1 MKQSIVAQKL
11 NIYLYLIATS
21 SFGSM
26 VNCSYSGDFY
36 VTINIE
42 YNKYFL
48 VLRKNETEQKIAKLK
63 KNQVFTLNL
72 TPKHYNYAQVHQYFN
87 TLN

>member
-1 MKQSIVAQKL
+1 MKQSIVVQKL

-48 VLRKNETEQKIAKLK
+48 VLRKNETAKNSKTEK
-63 KNQVFTLNL
+63 KSSFHPEFDAKTL
-72 TPKHYNYAQVHQYFN
+72 
-87 TLN
+87 